1 MSNAKL
7 IETKRNQVNS
17 LIETFMVSTNNST
30 KASIRKDI
38 QNLWGE
44 IRLLKLEDKISQNP
58 SPRNSR
64 L

>member
-38 QNLWGE
+38 QDLWGE
-44 IRLLKLEDKISQNP
+44 IRLLKLEDKINENP
-58 SPRNSR
+58 SARNSR
-64 L
+64 R